1 MDFSKLKLDYKVG
14 FLFQIFLVST
24 FSFPVDVSLILCG
37 KPLRSFNSISQFKKI
52 SFSPYRTDIEE
63 LFKSL
68 TKTETVDCMKLAEF
82 MNDKQRDGRLNEIT
96 YPKYGKKR
104 ILEIINKFEPSEEVK
119 KQESLRLEFTFLL
132 KYYNLYGLHFRM

>member
-1 MDFSKLKLDYKVG
+1 
-14 FLFQIFLVST
+14 
-24 FSFPVDVSLILCG
+24 
-37 KPLRSFNSISQFKKI
+37 
-52 SFSPYRTDIEE
+52 
-63 LFKSL
+63 
-68 TKTETVDCMKLAEF
+68 MKLAEF

-132 KYYNLYGLHFRM
+132 KYYNLYGTSWCTL